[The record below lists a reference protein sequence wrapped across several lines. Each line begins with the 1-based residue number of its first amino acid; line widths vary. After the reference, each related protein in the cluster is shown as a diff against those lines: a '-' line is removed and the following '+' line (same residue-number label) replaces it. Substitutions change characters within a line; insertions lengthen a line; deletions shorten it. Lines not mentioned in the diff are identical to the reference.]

1 MKRFFQILGII
12 IAIVIAYFIV
22 LQLYPKNAGRF
33 PFLVFLFFGDYYLW
47 RSIREWVLRKGKAI
61 GYLLTM
67 LYWLP
72 FGMLIVDTLLTLA
85 LHETVW
91 NRPVEIYFY
100 GFIFVVYVSKLI
112 PILFLLLADIIRGL
126 RYLLFK
132 MRAKRRENVA
142 VDTSKRITRSE
153 FLKTTGLVS
162 GGLLFSG
169 LLVGMVKWAFDFK
182 IHRHR
187 VHLPNLPISFD
198 GLRIVQISDIHLGSW
213 ASKQALRE
221 AIHRINE
228 LEPDLIF
235 FTGDLVNSKTNEAF
249 AFEEILAELRASTAI
264 YATLGNHDYGDY
276 VRWPSK
282 AAKQENMQQLYDLY
296 KRLGWELLN
305 NENRIYD
312 NGDGKLAVI
321 GVENWGDFG
330 RFSKHGDLGK
340 AIVGAEDA
348 RVKLL
353 LSHDPSHWDKVVTE
367 RFRDIDLTFAGH
379 THGLQFGIEIKN
391 IKWSPAQ
398 YIYKHW
404 AGMYEMFSPE
414 SQLQRLY
421 VNRGLG
427 NIGYPGRVG
436 ILPEITLMELMK
448 GS

>member
-12 IAIVIAYFIV
+12 IAIVIAYLIV

-100 GFIFVVYVSKLI
+100 GFIFVVYVSKLF

-221 AIHRINE
+221 SIHRINE

-249 AFEEILAELRASTAI
+249 AFEEILAELKAPSGI

-296 KRLGWELLN
+296 RRLGWELLN
-305 NENRIYD
+305 NENRIFD

-330 RFSKHGDLGK
+330 RFPKYGDLGK
-340 AIVGAEDA
+340 AIIGAEDA
-348 RVKLL
+348 HVKLL

-367 RFRDIDLTFAGH
+367 HYRDIDITFAGH
-379 THGLQFGIEIKN
+379 THGFQFGIEIKN

-404 AGMYEMFSPE
+404 AGMYERFSPE

-436 ILPEITLMELMK
+436 ILPEITLMELTK
-448 GS
+448 GA